1 MKLKQLFIK
10 RYFKF
15 ISNKYLFITLFFAI
29 WMLFLDTNSWLIHRT
44 LNNELKVLEENKQYY
59 QTEIT
64 KDEKL
69 IQILKDS
76 TGLEKYAREKYF
88 MKKENEDIYIIEYEK
103 NSIDENE

>member
-1 MKLKQLFIK
+1 
-10 RYFKF
+10 
-15 ISNKYLFITLFFAI
+15 
-29 WMLFLDTNSWLIHRT
+29 MLFLDTNSWLIHRT